1 MDKSKKNL
9 LEEIQN
15 SIDDFFDYHSVKYG
29 FELNGKLN
37 ISLEEEKEDISYYL
51 VSSSITME
59 VECWYGDDYS
69 TIQQH
74 DKISVHM
81 QFSKNTP
88 LILNYDAL
96 LVSNGVDL
104 FEQDS
109 DFLKDHKDKYIKK
122 KIKEE
127 KDIITSSINIEKS
140 DNYNTK
146 SKHRI

>member
-59 VECWYGDDYS
+59 VECWYGGDYS

-109 DFLKDHKDKYIKK
+109 EFLKDHKDKYIEK

-127 KDIITSSINIEKS
+127 KDIITSSINKEKS
-140 DNYNTK
+140 DNFNTK
-146 SKHRI
+146 LKQRI

>member
-1 MDKSKKNL
+1 MNKSKEML
-9 LEEIQN
+9 LEERRN
-15 SIDDFFDYHSVKYG
+15 SIDDFFDYHSAKHA
-29 FELNGKLN
+29 FELNGQLN

-51 VSSSITME
+51 ISSSITME

-69 TIQQH
+69 TIQQY

-81 QFSKNTP
+81 SFLKDTP
-88 LILNYDAL
+88 LILNYEAL

-104 FEQDS
+104 FEQDN
-109 DFLKDHKDKYIKK
+109 DFLKNHKNKYIEK

-127 KDIITSSINIEKS
+127 KDIITSSINKEES
-140 DNYNTK
+140 DDFNPK

>member
-1 MDKSKKNL
+1 MNKTKDIL
-9 LEEIQN
+9 LEEIRN
-15 SIDDFFDYHSVKYG
+15 SIEDFFDYHSVKHA
-29 FELNGKLN
+29 FELNGQIN

-51 VSSSITME
+51 ISSSITMDL
-59 VECWYGDDYS
+59 ECWYGDDYS

-81 QFSKNTP
+81 TFLKDTP

-109 DFLKDHKDKYIKK
+109 DFLKNHKNKYIEK

-127 KDIITSSINIEKS
+127 KDIIASSINKEES
-140 DNYNTK
+140 DDFNTK